1 MWARFRNWK
10 HAVVPVLIALAY
22 AMMTLSAEGS
32 ALWYA
37 GIVLTVGPGLAYVI
51 EEVVWNV
58 RGQGRPCAKCGHRAL
73 MKSFRVRNTCSK
85 CGEQL

>member
-32 ALWYA
+32 ALW
-37 GIVLTVGPGLAYVI
+37 
-51 EEVVWNV
+51 
-58 RGQGRPCAKCGHRAL
+58 
-73 MKSFRVRNTCSK
+73 
-85 CGEQL
+85 

>member
-1 MWARFRNWK
+1 MWTRYRNWK

-37 GIVLTVGPGLAYVI
+37 GIVLTVGLGLAYVI

-73 MKSFRVRNTCSK
+73 MKSFRVWNTCSK